1 MNCQA
6 LDVNGHQC
14 RNTGPFCSYHV
25 YMNEYTQEMIQQ
37 STLCSGCRKMKF
49 KQSKICD
56 ECKNR
61 VKPSKLIIK
70 CAKDGCTFKKSKEN
84 KYCGKHQMFIFVD
97 ETTLLGL
104 KCCKQVVRGCRN
116 QLPLDGYNQCDNCL
130 QIERDKDHKRR
141 SELVKNE
148 TEKQCSVCCK
158 LQPMNAFNGKLGETK
173 TCMSC
178 REANKRAD
186 EKRDMQ
192 HVRALAN
199 QNALKPERKAVKNIW
214 KEANYEKVAGYWL
227 EARARLIESN
237 LEGFLKRSAEQAKHW
252 RDANPEKVKLINQQK
267 NDNIDYHF
275 VNYNRSAETKQLE
288 FTITKG
294 DFMDMVVLPCYY
306 CGIIQ
311 SKGFNGIDRVNSTQ
325 GYKLDNVVS
334 CCEMCN
340 MMKGCLGPTI
350 FIHRAEHIVT
360 HLKMVNG
367 TLYPDDFKDIIT
379 VNYKKYKMRASE
391 RSIDFMISKEFLE
404 EKTKESC
411 YLCGKMPSQTH
422 KNGLDRMD
430 NTVGYIEDNCK
441 SCCGNCNYIK
451 RDNTYDAFMNKCMLI
466 YYKHKKET
474 KNDINGIEETRQ
486 IVKGN
491 KLTDEQKRE
500 KERIRKQAQRD
511 ALRKKYGDEE
521 YKKLHAKQIAEQR
534 KKNKED
540 V

>member
-14 RNTGPFCSYHV
+14 RNKGPFCSYHV
-25 YMNEYTQEMIQQ
+25 YMNEYTKEMIQQ

-61 VKPSKLIIK
+61 VKPTQLIIK

-214 KEANYEKVAGYWL
+214 KEANYEKVSKYWMD
-227 EARARLIESN
+227 ARNKLIESN
-237 LEGFLKRSAEQAKHW
+237 IEGFLKRNAEQAKNW
-252 RDANPEKVKLINQQK
+252 RDANPEKVKQYNINKINSINHQYGVYK
-267 NDNIDYHF
+267 T
-275 VNYNRSAETKQLE
+275 SANSKQLE
-288 FTITKG
+288 ISLTKG

-311 SKGFNGIDRVNSTQ
+311 PKGFNGINRLNSTQ
-325 GYKLDNVVS
+325 GYVMTNCVS

-340 MMKGCLGPTI
+340 RMKGCLGPTI
-350 FIHRAEHIVT
+350 FINRIEHILT
-360 HLKMVNG
+360 HLSIYSG
-367 TLYPDDFKDIIT
+367 RLHPEDFNNSMCISYSEYRLT
-379 VNYKKYKMRASE
+379 AKKRN
-391 RSIDFMISKEFLE
+391 IDFHISKEYFY
-404 EKTKESC
+404 EKTKEPC
-411 YLCGKMPSQTH
+411 YLCGKMTSSTH
-422 KNGLDRMD
+422 KNGLDRYD
-430 NTVGYIEDNCK
+430 NMLEYSEINCRT
-441 SCCGNCNYIK
+441 CCSNCNYLK
-451 RDNTYDAFMNKCMLI
+451 RDYEYEKIIEKCKLI
-466 YYKHKKET
+466 YQKHIDVQTYQDNQEIRT
-474 KNDINGIEETRQ
+474 

-491 KLTDEQKRE
+491 KLNPEEKKE
-500 KERIRKQAQRD
+500 KERVRKQKQRES
-511 ALRKKYGDEE
+511 LRARYGDEE
-521 YKKLHAKQIAEQR
+521 YKRLHAIKIAEQR
-534 KKNKED
+534 KKK
-540 V
+540 